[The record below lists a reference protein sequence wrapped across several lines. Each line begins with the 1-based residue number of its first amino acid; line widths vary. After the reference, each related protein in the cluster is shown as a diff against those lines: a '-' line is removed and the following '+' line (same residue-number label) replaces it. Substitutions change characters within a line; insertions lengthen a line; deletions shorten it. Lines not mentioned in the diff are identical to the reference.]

1 MRKYKT
7 TDGYTVYKVKKGQ
20 ISYDLADKFEYQRAI
35 DALLKTIEDIQYDS
49 VLFIFGIDTG
59 SYLKALSEK
68 LCSKN
73 KVIIFEPNTE
83 IYSKYSGIIEKNIQ
97 LVLYDP
103 QQIKIIFNEMINS
116 MNFNNLYFHGFGN
129 YSKVYPE
136 EYAYIVE
143 RLDWSYIN
151 ACSQLGLAHRFK
163 KVFIQNM
170 LANLKILNQCTPIH
184 HYIAT
189 NKKIP
194 ALIVS
199 AGPSLDQN
207 IKDMLVNK
215 EKLKS
220 YFIISGGRTVGAL
233 IKNGIM
239 PDMIVSVDPVDAN
252 YEMMKDYLEL
262 NVPLVFY
269 EYSNRY
275 LVREYKGEK
284 IYIASLFSK
293 TIESLEVL
301 KGVYFG
307 GSVAHSCVDIA
318 NMLGCS
324 PILFIGQD
332 LGYTYDKHHSDTA
345 IYDYDKTLDYTANTM
360 VKDIRGNL
368 IRTTST
374 LNHFKKKLEEY
385 IEIYNQISTV
395 EFVNCSYGAAIQGA
409 AHKEL
414 LQVFEEDV
422 FNMPKSPCYAQK
434 SIDINSLEIIE
445 SIMVYLDRYSI
456 KAQQGLELC
465 EQIISQGENKCLVD
479 VAEDDID
486 LQKILYIVQIV
497 RTFEN
502 DIKTQYLGGYI
513 SCFKY
518 DIKEKAFK
526 MSAKEYDKL
535 TSDLQHQA
543 TAFKSYF
550 QEMLIM
556 LEEVQQLAVEIV
568 TEFYK

>member
-1 MRKYKT
+1 
-7 TDGYTVYKVKKGQ
+7 
-20 ISYDLADKFEYQRAI
+20 
-35 DALLKTIEDIQYDS
+35 
-49 VLFIFGIDTG
+49 
-59 SYLKALSEK
+59 
-68 LCSKN
+68 
-73 KVIIFEPNTE
+73 
-83 IYSKYSGIIEKNIQ
+83 
-97 LVLYDP
+97 
-103 QQIKIIFNEMINS
+103 
-116 MNFNNLYFHGFGN
+116 
-129 YSKVYPE
+129 
-136 EYAYIVE
+136 
-143 RLDWSYIN
+143 
-151 ACSQLGLAHRFK
+151 
-163 KVFIQNM
+163 
-170 LANLKILNQCTPIH
+170 
-184 HYIAT
+184 
-189 NKKIP
+189 
-194 ALIVS
+194 
-199 AGPSLDQN
+199 LDQN
-207 IKDMLVNK
+207 IKDMLANK
-215 EKLKS
+215 EKLKN

-233 IKNGIM
+233 MKNGIM

-252 YEMMKDYLEL
+252 YEMMKEYLEL
-262 NVPLVFY
+262 DVPLVFY

-275 LVREYKGEK
+275 LVRAYKGEK

-293 TIESLEVL
+293 TVESLKAL
-301 KGVYFG
+301 RGVYFG

-374 LNHFKKKLEEY
+374 LNHFKKKLEDY
-385 IEIYNQISTV
+385 IEIYNQISEV
-395 EFVNCSYGAAIQGA
+395 EFINCSYGAAIQGA

-414 LQVFEEDV
+414 LQVFEEDA
-422 FNMPKSPCYAQK
+422 FNTPKKQCYSHK
-434 SIDINSLEIIE
+434 SIDIHSLEIIE
-445 SIMVYLDRYSI
+445 SIMAYLDRYSI

-465 EQIISQGENKCLVD
+465 EQIISQGENKCLID
-479 VAEDDID
+479 AAEDDMD

-502 DIKTQYLGGYI
+502 DVKTQYLGGYI

-543 TAFKSYF
+543 VAFKSYF
-550 QEMLIM
+550 QEMQIM
-556 LEEVQQLAVEIV
+556 LEEVQKLAGETV